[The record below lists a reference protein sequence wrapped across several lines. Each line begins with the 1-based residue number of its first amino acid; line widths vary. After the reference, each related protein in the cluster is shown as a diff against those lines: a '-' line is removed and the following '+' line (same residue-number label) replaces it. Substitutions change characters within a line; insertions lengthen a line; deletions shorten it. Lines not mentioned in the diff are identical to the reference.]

1 MLSKDYSH
9 YAGGMALHQ
18 VSVIV
23 LEPVAM
29 FEFGV
34 AVEVFGIDRRDDGI
48 EPFDFRVCGVKP
60 GQPLA
65 SKNFD
70 PFTITPQLG
79 LDAMAGSDLVIVAAT
94 LPRADEEYPPEALA
108 ALRAAHAAGATVL
121 SLCSGSF
128 VLGAAGL
135 LDGRRCTTH
144 WMYAEEMQRR
154 YPKAGRRRR
163 VLFVEDSG
171 IVTSAGT
178 AAGIDASLHLV
189 RKELGAAVATRIA
202 RRMVVPPQRDGGQQ
216 QYVEA
221 RSPPARPTASRPILD
236 WAHRTSDEPHTVS
249 TLAAKAL
256 MSERTFA
263 RRFLAET
270 GTTPHK
276 WLNQQRV
283 LAARTLLERT
293 DLSVEQIAGRVG
305 FNSAVVLR
313 DHFREVIG
321 MSPVAY
327 RRRFGCGDEDGA
339 VELTAVEEPRLLH
352 LGTGGAED
360 QRATVAG
367 DCHSRTTGP
376 HRRPH
381 PPLAHGHGRRR
392 RGARR

>member
-1 MLSKDYSH
+1 
-9 YAGGMALHQ
+9 MALHQ
-18 VSVIV
+18 VSVLV

-48 EPFDFRVCGVKP
+48 EPFDFRVCGVNP

-70 PFTITPQLG
+70 PFTITPKLG

-108 ALRAAHAAGATVL
+108 ALRAARDAGATVL

-128 VLGAAGL
+128 ILGAAGL

-144 WMYAEEMQRR
+144 WMYAEKMQQRF
-154 YPKAGRRRR
+154 PEAVVDAR
-163 VLFVEDSG
+163 VLFVEDDG
-171 IVTSAGT
+171 VITSAGT
-178 AAGIDASLHLV
+178 AAGIDACLHLV

-202 RRMVVPPQRDGGQQ
+202 RRMVVPPQRDGGQL

-221 RSPPARPTASRPILD
+221 PIPACSADGLSPILE
-236 WAHRTSDEPHTVS
+236 WAVANIEEPHTVS
-249 TLAAKAL
+249 TLATRAL

-276 WLNQQRV
+276 WLNQQRI

-305 FNSAVVLR
+305 FNSPVVLR
-313 DHFREVIG
+313 EHFREVIG
-321 MSPVAY
+321 ISPVAY
-327 RRRFGCGDEDGA
+327 RRRFGCGDEDEA
-339 VELTAVEEPRLLH
+339 IAWAANREPLL
-352 LGTGGAED
+352 LDAGTGGAGD
-360 QRATVAG
+360 PRATVAG
-367 DCHSRTTGP
+367 
-376 HRRPH
+376 
-381 PPLAHGHGRRR
+381 
-392 RGARR
+392 